1 MKAPLP
7 TVKRGPLY
15 MRILREYQQNGIE
28 WISAT
33 DIALRFKLTPIQVRK
48 DLALTGV
55 AGTPKKG
62 FKVEELLVA
71 LREFLG
77 WNNTNEAF
85 IVGAGSLGSAL
96 LGHKGFAD
104 HGLSIVAA
112 FDTDP
117 DIVGTVIH
125 QTKVMDIKKLKNLV
139 KRMDIKIGIIT
150 VPAVFAQA
158 TAELLVDAGVKGIW
172 NFTSAKLKLP
182 DDVIVHR
189 EDLSSGFA
197 VLSAK
202 ISELE
207 NLKNHPEN
215 IRDEN
220 D

>member
-15 MRILREYQQNGIE
+15 MRILAEYQQNGME

-33 DIALRFKLTPIQVRK
+33 DIAMRFKLTPIQVRK

-62 FKVEELLVA
+62 FRVEELLIA
-71 LREFLG
+71 LKEFLG

-85 IVGAGSLGSAL
+85 LVGAGSLGSAL

-125 QTKVMDIKKLKNLV
+125 ETKVLDITKINSLV
-139 KRMDIKIGIIT
+139 KRLDIKIAIVT

-158 TAELLVDAGVKGIW
+158 TAELLVQAGIKGIW
-172 NFTSAKLKLP
+172 NFSSAKLKLP
-182 DDVIVHR
+182 DDIIVHR
-189 EDLSSGFA
+189 EDLSAGFA

-202 ISELE
+202 VSKME
-207 NLKNHPEN
+207 K
-215 IRDEN
+215 
-220 D
+220 

>member
-33 DIALRFKLTPIQVRK
+33 DIARRFKLTPIQVRK

-55 AGTPKKG
+55 KGTPKKG
-62 FKVEELLVA
+62 FLVEDLLVS
-71 LREFLG
+71 LKEFLG
-77 WNNTNEAF
+77 WNSNNEAF
-85 IVGAGSLGSAL
+85 LVGAGALGSAL

-117 DIVGTVIH
+117 DVIGTVIH
-125 QTKVMDIKKLKNLV
+125 ETKIMNIGKLNSLAKK
-139 KRMDIKIGIIT
+139 MGIKIGIIT

-158 TAELLVDAGVKGIW
+158 TAELMVEAGIKGIW
-172 NFTSAKLKLP
+172 NFSSAKLKLP
-182 DDVIVHR
+182 DNIIVHR
-189 EDLSSGFA
+189 EELAAGFS

-202 ISELE
+202 ISKIE
-207 NLKNHPEN
+207 N
-215 IRDEN
+215 
-220 D
+220 

>member
-15 MRILREYQQNGIE
+15 MRILREYQQNSIE

-55 AGTPKKG
+55 TGTPKKG
-62 FKVEELLVA
+62 FQVDELLIA
-71 LREFLG
+71 LKEFLG

-85 IVGAGSLGSAL
+85 LVGAGQLGSAL

-117 DIVGTVIH
+117 EIIGTEIH
-125 QTKVMDIKKLKNLV
+125 GTKIMDISKLELLV
-139 KRMDIKIGIIT
+139 KRMGIKIGIIT

-158 TAELLVDAGVKGIW
+158 TAELLVDAGIKGIW

-182 DDVIVHR
+182 DNIIVHR
-189 EDLSSGFA
+189 EDLAAGFA

-202 ISELE
+202 ISKLE
-207 NLKNHPEN
+207 N
-215 IRDEN
+215 
-220 D
+220 

>member
-15 MRILREYQQNGIE
+15 MRILREYQQNNIE

-33 DIALRFKLTPIQVRK
+33 DIAVRFKLTPIQVRK

-62 FKVEELLVA
+62 FQVDALLIA
-71 LREFLG
+71 LKEFLG

-85 IVGAGSLGSAL
+85 LVGAGSLGSAL

-104 HGLSIVAA
+104 HGLTIVAA

-117 DIVGTVIH
+117 DIIGTKIH
-125 QTKVMDIKKLKNLV
+125 DTKIMDIGKIKPLV
-139 KRMDIKIGIIT
+139 KRMGIKIGIIT

-158 TAELLVDAGVKGIW
+158 TAELLVDAGIKGIW

-182 DDVIVHR
+182 DDIIVHR
-189 EDLSSGFA
+189 EDLAAGFA

-202 ISELE
+202 ISKLG
-207 NLKNHPEN
+207 N
-215 IRDEN
+215 
-220 D
+220 

>member
-15 MRILREYQQNGIE
+15 MRILREYQQNGFE

-62 FKVEELLVA
+62 FRVDELLIA
-71 LREFLG
+71 LKEFLG

-85 IVGAGSLGSAL
+85 LVGAGALGSAL

-104 HGLSIVAA
+104 HGISIVAA

-117 DIVGTVIH
+117 DIAGTEIH
-125 QTKVMDIKKLKNLV
+125 QTKVMDIKKIPALA
-139 KRMDIKIGIIT
+139 KRMGIRIAIIT

-158 TAELLVDAGVKGIW
+158 TAELLVEAGIKGIW

-182 DDVIVHR
+182 DDIIVHR
-189 EDLSSGFA
+189 EELSAGFA

-202 ISELE
+202 VSKME
-207 NLKNHPEN
+207 K
-215 IRDEN
+215 
-220 D
+220 